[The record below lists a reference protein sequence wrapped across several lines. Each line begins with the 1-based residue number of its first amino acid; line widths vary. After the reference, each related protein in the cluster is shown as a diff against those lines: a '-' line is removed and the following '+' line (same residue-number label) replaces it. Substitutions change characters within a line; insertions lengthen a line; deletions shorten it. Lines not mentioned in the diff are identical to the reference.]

1 MKLSRKVLLVAV
13 ALLVPA
19 GVLAARSGAS
29 SSAAPLWVLHVKQF
43 PGGISNG
50 VRASLDP
57 AVEQAQAASRAQSS
71 AAAIDSSV
79 SRNVQ
84 MNDDSY
90 PPVPQNETSVAY
102 SLDNPM
108 VAVAGANDY
117 VSEGTVVM
125 RTSDGGR
132 HWQSTRV
139 EPVFRPT
146 SDVCNGGDPSVA
158 YSKRDHAF
166 YLAQLC
172 FFRVDVPSEVQVYKS
187 LDDGMTWTP
196 GRRAAIAATNRDP
209 ATGAVDPNVFN
220 DKEYI
225 AVDNTPSSPH
235 YGRLYVTYTRFHFDD
250 TGASDTCPVKLSYT
264 DDVPS
269 IDPSKTVW
277 THSDVLPD
285 RPGDQGVGES
295 ANQFS
300 VPVVE
305 SNGTLDIAYVLE
317 ECNTSID
324 SGLRFQQSVDG
335 GQTFLS
341 TPVSVNHGGQWT
353 DNPDASDLLPNT
365 AFRAPN
371 TVALAWS
378 PVSKTLAFIYTN
390 YVRGAGNGDVE
401 VSLSHDDGTSW
412 SDPVPVSVNSAGAL
426 ADNNQ
431 FFPWIAVDE
440 NGRFQAIWFDRRPD
454 PNNHNI
460 TTFQGTSTDDGQ
472 TWRNVRIGAS
482 LWNPDQGFFASGAF
496 IGDYNGLAANSKV
509 VYPVWTD
516 GANNAIGET
525 GLGETDIFT
534 KVEIRGRD

>member
-1 MKLSRKVLLVAV
+1 MKPSRKVLLAAV

-29 SSAAPLWVLHVKQF
+29 SSATPLWVLHVQQF

-50 VRASLDP
+50 VRASLDT
-57 AVEQAQAASRAQSS
+57 AVEQAQASRAQSS
-71 AAAIDSSV
+71 TAARDSSV
-79 SRNVQ
+79 SGNVQ

-90 PPVPQNETSVAY
+90 PPLPQNETSVAY

-139 EPVFRPT
+139 VPVFRPT

-158 YSKRDHAF
+158 YSQRDHAF

-172 FFRVDVPSEVQVYKS
+172 FFRVDIPSEVQVYKS
-187 LDDGMTWTP
+187 LDDGKTWTP
-196 GRRAAIAATNRDP
+196 GRRAAVAATNLDP
-209 ATGAVDPNVFN
+209 ATGDVDPNVFN

-225 AVDNTPSSPH
+225 AVDNTPSSPY
-235 YGRLYVTYTRFHFDD
+235 YGRLYVTYTRFHLDD
-250 TGASDTCPVKLSYT
+250 TGFSDTCPVKLSYT

-269 IDPSKTVW
+269 VDPSRAVW

-341 TPVSVNHGGQWT
+341 TPVNVNHGTQWT
-353 DNPDASDLLPNT
+353 DNPDSSDLLPNT

-390 YVRGAGNGDVE
+390 YVRGAENGDVE
-401 VSLSHDDGTSW
+401 VSLSHDDGSSW
-412 SDPVPVSVNSAGAL
+412 SDPVPVSVDSAGVL

-460 TTFQGTSTDDGQ
+460 TTFQGTSNDDGQ

-482 LWNPDQGFFASGAF
+482 LWDPDQGFFASGAF
-496 IGDYNGLAANSKV
+496 IGDYNGLAANSRV

-534 KVEIRGRD
+534 KVEIGGRN